1 MPAASA
7 AWNRSG
13 RPWYSPIDEEKRMKA
28 LLASKAF
35 IAGVVVALGIGA
47 VAMVVSWTVDLSA
60 RDTFKT
66 QDVRL

>member
-1 MPAASA
+1 
-7 AWNRSG
+7 
-13 RPWYSPIDEEKRMKA
+13 MKA

-47 VAMVVSWTVDLSA
+47 LAMVVSWRVDLSA